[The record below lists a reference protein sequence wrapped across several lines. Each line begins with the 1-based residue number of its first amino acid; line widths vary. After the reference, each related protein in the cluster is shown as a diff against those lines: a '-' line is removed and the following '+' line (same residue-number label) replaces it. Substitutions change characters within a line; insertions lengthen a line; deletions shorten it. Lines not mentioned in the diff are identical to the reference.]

1 MSAHGELEVL
11 YCDNHVLAVAK
22 RAGVP
27 TVPDESGRASLFDLA
42 REWVAREFQK
52 PGRAFLGIVHR
63 LDQPVSGV
71 VVFARTSKSAARL
84 SEAFRTHR
92 VRKVYWAVA
101 AGVPRGPIGAPS
113 ASNGELVQWLR
124 KDPAQNRALVVDR
137 GAPGAKEAVTRWR
150 VLARRDGTTLYE
162 FEPRTGRAHQLRVC
176 AATLGTPLLGDLRYG
191 AREPLSDQSVALHAK
206 RLELDHPTR
215 AERLVLE
222 CPLPEL
228 AVWDVAR

>member
-1 MSAHGELEVL
+1 MSAHGELDVL
-11 YCDNHVLAVAK
+11 HCDNHVLAVVK

-27 TVPDESGRASLFDLA
+27 SVPDESGRASLFDLA
-42 REWVAREFQK
+42 REWIAREFKK

-71 VVFARTSKSAARL
+71 VVFARTSKAAARM
-84 SEAFRTHR
+84 SEEFRAHR
-92 VRKVYWAVA
+92 VRKLYWAVGA
-101 AGVPRGPIGAPS
+101 GAPR
-113 ASNGELVQWLR
+113 ADEGELVQWLR
-124 KDPAQNRALVVDR
+124 KEPIQNRVLVLER

-150 VLARRDGTTLYE
+150 VLARKGGTTLYE

-206 RLELDHPTR
+206 RLELAHPTR
-215 AERLVLE
+215 GERMEFE
-222 CPLPEL
+222 CPLPDL
-228 AVWDVAR
+228 AVWRGWPSSG